1 MGSPR
6 RAASDGADGA
16 WMKPLGILHLYR
28 MRLRS
33 RFVQEALAVIGIA
46 VGVALLF
53 ASQVANTSLNG
64 SVEQLTSGLVGHSR
78 LQIQARS
85 PLGFE
90 ERVLGQVQRIPG
102 VRSAA
107 PVLEA
112 QANVVGPAG
121 ARSVDLIGADPR
133 FVALGGSLLQH
144 FSAATLARQ
153 RALALPLPVAQQ
165 IGASSLQVIKVQVG
179 ASTIRALLGLALQE
193 TDIGALVHS
202 PVALAPLAY
211 AQHITGMTG
220 RISRIF
226 VEPQEGHDRE
236 VEAAL
241 VRLAAGRL
249 NVEPATYDAT
259 LFDNAAAPA
268 NESTALFAVI
278 SALVGFLFAF
288 NAMLLTVPARRA
300 LIADLRLD
308 GYGSRTI
315 AEVMLFDALVIGVL
329 SSLLGLALGDEI
341 SLRLFY
347 ANPGYLSFAFPVG
360 SQRIVTWQSIAIAV
374 AGGMLAACAGVL
386 LPLRNASAA
395 PLRTPGT
402 RIPATSRVIPLGGV
416 ACLLITAVI
425 LIFAPKSAVIAVV
438 ALTIALL
445 ASLPSLIRVVLALV
459 ERLTIDLKASAPFIA
474 VNELRSPSTWSRTI
488 AIAATGAVAVFG
500 SVAID
505 GTRRDLERGLDASA
519 KGIDSMAQVWVTP
532 AAESDAFATTPF
544 ADEASHLFA
553 SLPGV
558 QVRPYRGG
566 FLDYDGRRVWVLA
579 PPSTVERPIA
589 ATQFVAGNFGL
600 ASARIR
606 GHGWAVVS
614 RALAAQ
620 HHLRLG
626 QLFTLPSPR
635 PTTFRLAGLIS
646 NLGWPSGAIILN
658 AGDYANAWASAD
670 VSAYQLM
677 LPSGTS
683 SAAGL
688 SEVQNALGA
697 SGLTAVTA
705 SERERRHYEEASQ
718 GLSRLT
724 TIRTLVL
731 IASTLAMA
739 AAMGSLI
746 WQRRVQLGGLKLD
759 GLSDFQVWRALLL
772 ESVLLLGS
780 GCSIGAVF
788 GLAGQLVGSHAILS
802 VTGFPV
808 IFSFGLLEALA
819 SFLLVSAVA
828 VAIAA
833 LPGYVVARTQPA
845 ISHLG

>member
-1 MGSPR
+1 
-6 RAASDGADGA
+6 
-16 WMKPLGILHLYR
+16 MKPLGVLHLYR

-90 ERVLGQVQRIPG
+90 ERLLGQVQRIPG

-144 FSAATLARQ
+144 FSAAALARQ

-165 IGASSLQVIKVQVG
+165 IGANSLQLIKVQVG

-193 TDIGALVHS
+193 RDIGALVHS

-236 VEAAL
+236 VKAAL
-241 VRLAAGRL
+241 MRLAAGRL

-259 LFDNAAAPA
+259 LFNNAAAPA

-341 SLRLFY
+341 SLRLFH

-386 LPLRNASAA
+386 LPLRDVGAHLSRAAITGTPASWA
-395 PLRTPGT
+395 R
-402 RIPATSRVIPLGGV
+402 SRVIPLGGV
-416 ACLLITAVI
+416 ACLVITAII
-425 LIFAPKSAVIAVV
+425 LVFAPKSAVIGVV
-438 ALTIALL
+438 ALTVALL
-445 ASLPSLIRVVLALV
+445 ALLPSLMRGVLGLV
-459 ERLTIDLKASAPFIA
+459 ERLTLDLKASTPFIA

-553 SLPGV
+553 SLAGV

-579 PPSTVERPIA
+579 PPSTVKRPIA
-589 ATQFVAGNFGL
+589 ATQFVAGNLGL

-606 GHGWAVVS
+606 QHGWAVVS
-614 RALAAQ
+614 QALAAQ
-620 HHLRLG
+620 HHLHIG

-658 AGDYANAWASAD
+658 AGDFANAWGSTD

-688 SEVQNALGA
+688 SEVQNNLGA
-697 SGLTAVTA
+697 SSGLTAVTA
-705 SERERRHYEEASQ
+705 SARERRHYEEASQ

-746 WQRRVQLGGLKLD
+746 WQRRAQLGSLKLD
-759 GLSDFQVWRALLL
+759 GLSDFEVWRALLL
-772 ESVLLLGS
+772 ESILLLGS

-833 LPGYVVARTQPA
+833 VPGYVVARMQPA

>member
-1 MGSPR
+1 
-6 RAASDGADGA
+6 
-16 WMKPLGILHLYR
+16 MKPLGVLHLYR

-33 RFVQEALAVIGIA
+33 RFVQETLAVIGIA

-90 ERVLGQVQRIPG
+90 ERLLGRVQRIPG

-133 FVALGGSLLQH
+133 FVALGGSLLRH

-153 RALALPLPVAQQ
+153 HALALPLPVAEQ
-165 IGASSLQVIKVQVG
+165 IGANSLQLIKIQAG
-179 ASTIRALLGLALQE
+179 ASTTRALLGITLQE
-193 TDIGALVHS
+193 RDIGALVHS
-202 PVALAPLAY
+202 PVALAPLGY

-220 RISRIF
+220 RVSRIF

-236 VEAAL
+236 VKAAL

-259 LFDNAAAPA
+259 LFNNAAAPA

-308 GYGSRTI
+308 GYGSLTI
-315 AEVMLFDALVIGVL
+315 AEVMLFDALVLGVL

-341 SLRLFY
+341 SLRLFH

-386 LPLRNASAA
+386 LPLRNASAQ
-395 PLRTPGT
+395 PT
-402 RIPATSRVIPLGGV
+402 RAAITRLPASWATSRVIPLGGV
-416 ACLLITAVI
+416 ACLIITTII
-425 LIFAPKSAVIAVV
+425 LIFAPKSAVVGVV
-438 ALTIALL
+438 ALTVALL
-445 ASLPSLIRVVLALV
+445 ALLPSLIRMVLGLV
-459 ERLTIDLKASAPFIA
+459 ERLTLDLKASAPFIA

-488 AIAATGAVAVFG
+488 AIAATGAIAVFG

-544 ADEASHLFA
+544 ADEASHLFS
-553 SLPGV
+553 SLVGV
-558 QVRPYRGG
+558 EVRLYRGG

-579 PPSTVERPIA
+579 PPSTVKRPIA
-589 ATQFVAGNFGL
+589 ATQFVAGNLGL

-614 RALAAQ
+614 QAIAAQ

-635 PTTFRLAGLIS
+635 PTKFRLAGLIS

-658 AGDYANAWASAD
+658 ASDFAYAWGSAD
-670 VSAYQLM
+670 ISAYQLM

-683 SAAGL
+683 SAGGL
-688 SEVQNALGA
+688 GEVQSALGA
-697 SGLTAVTA
+697 NSGLTAVTA
-705 SERERRHYEEASQ
+705 SQRERRHYEQASQ

-739 AAMGSLI
+739 AAMGSLV
-746 WQRRVQLGGLKLD
+746 WQRRAQLGGLKLD
-759 GLSDFQVWRALLL
+759 GLSDFAIWRALLL
-772 ESVLLLGS
+772 ESILLLGS

-808 IFSFGLLEALA
+808 VFSLGVLDALA

>member
-1 MGSPR
+1 VT
-6 RAASDGADGA
+6 GAGGA
-16 WMKPLGILHLYR
+16 RMKPLGVLHLYR
-28 MRLRS
+28 VRLRS

-78 LQIQARS
+78 LQIEARS

-90 ERVLGQVQRIPG
+90 ERLLGQVQRLPG

-121 ARSVDLIGADPR
+121 ARSVDLIGANPR
-133 FVALGGSLLQH
+133 FVALGGSLLRH

-153 RALALPLPVAQQ
+153 HALALPLPVAQQ
-165 IGASSLQVIKVQVG
+165 IGASSLQLIKIQVG
-179 ASTIRALLGLALQE
+179 ASTIRALLGITLE
-193 TDIGALVHS
+193 ERDVGALVHS

-236 VEAAL
+236 VKAAL

-315 AEVMLFDALVIGVL
+315 AEVMLFDALVLGVV

-341 SLRLFY
+341 SLRLFH

-386 LPLRNASAA
+386 LPLRDIGTRSAIT
-395 PLRTPGT
+395 RTP
-402 RIPATSRVIPLGGV
+402 ASWAVSRAIPLGGV

-425 LIFAPKSAVIAVV
+425 LGFAPKSAVIGVIALTV
-438 ALTIALL
+438 ALLML
-445 ASLPSLIRVVLALV
+445 LPSLIRGVLRLV
-459 ERLTIDLKASAPFIA
+459 ERLTLDLRATAPFIA

-488 AIAATGAVAVFG
+488 AIAATGAIAVFG

-505 GTRRDLERGLDASA
+505 GARRDLERGLDASA
-519 KGIDSMAQVWVTP
+519 RGIDSMAEIWVTP

-553 SLPGV
+553 SLAGV

-566 FLDYDGRRVWVLA
+566 FLDYGGRRVWVLG
-579 PPSTVERPIA
+579 PPSAVQRPIA
-589 ATQFVAGNFGL
+589 ATQFVSGNLVL
-600 ASARIR
+600 ASARLR

-614 RALAAQ
+614 QALAAQ

-626 QLFTLPSPR
+626 QLFMLPSPR
-635 PTTFRLAGLIS
+635 PTMFRLAGLIS

-658 AGDYANAWASAD
+658 AGDYASAWGSAD
-670 VSAYQLM
+670 VSAYQVT
-677 LPSGTS
+677 LPAGTS
-683 SAAGL
+683 SAVGL
-688 SEVQNALGA
+688 RELQNALGA
-697 SGLTAVTA
+697 SSGLTVVTA
-705 SERERRHYEEASQ
+705 SQRERRHYEEANQ

-731 IASTLAMA
+731 IASALAMA
-739 AAMGSLI
+739 AAMGSLV
-746 WQRRVQLGGLKLD
+746 WQRRAQLGHLKLD
-759 GLSDFQVWRALLL
+759 GLSDFAIWRALLL
-772 ESVLLLGS
+772 ESILLLGS
-780 GCSIGAVF
+780 GCSVGAVF
-788 GLAGQLVGSHAILS
+788 GLAGQLLGSHAILS

-808 IFSFGLLEALA
+808 IFSLGLLEAFGSL
-819 SFLLVSAVA
+819 LLVSAVA
-828 VAIAA
+828 VGIAA
-833 LPGYVVARTQPA
+833 IPGYFVARTRPA
-845 ISHLG
+845 ISHLD

>member
-1 MGSPR
+1 
-6 RAASDGADGA
+6 
-16 WMKPLGILHLYR
+16 MKPLGVLHLYR

-33 RFVQEALAVIGIA
+33 RFVQEALAVTGIA

-78 LQIQARS
+78 LQIEARS

-90 ERVLGQVQRIPG
+90 ERLLGQVQRIPG

-121 ARSVDLIGADPR
+121 ARSVNLIGADPR
-133 FVALGGSLLQH
+133 FVALGGSLLRH

-153 RALALPLPVAQQ
+153 HALALPLPIAQQ
-165 IGASSLQVIKVQVG
+165 IGANSLQLIKVQVG
-179 ASTIRALLGLALQE
+179 ASTIRALLGITLQE
-193 TDIGALVHS
+193 RDIGALVYS

-249 NVEPATYDAT
+249 NVEPANYDAT
-259 LFDNAAAPA
+259 LFSNAAAPA

-315 AEVMLFDALVIGVL
+315 AEVMLFDALVLGVL

-341 SLRLFY
+341 SLRLFH

-360 SQRIVTWQSIAIAV
+360 SQRIVTGQSIVIAV

-386 LPLRNASAA
+386 LPLRDAAARLSRAAITGTPASWA
-395 PLRTPGT
+395 R
-402 RIPATSRVIPLGGV
+402 SRVVPLGGV
-416 ACLLITAVI
+416 ACLVITAII
-425 LIFAPKSAVIAVV
+425 LIFAPRSAVIGVV
-438 ALTIALL
+438 ALTVALL
-445 ASLPSLIRVVLALV
+445 ALLPSLIRGVLGLV
-459 ERLTIDLKASAPFIA
+459 ERLTLDLKASAPFIA

-505 GTRRDLERGLDASA
+505 GTRHDLERGLDASA

-553 SLPGV
+553 SLVGV

-579 PPSTVERPIA
+579 PPSTVKTPIA
-589 ATQFVAGNFGL
+589 ATQLVSGNL
-600 ASARIR
+600 ALATARIR

-614 RALAAQ
+614 QALAAQ
-620 HHLRLG
+620 HHLRIG
-626 QLFTLPSPR
+626 QPFTLPSPR

-658 AGDYANAWASAD
+658 AGDYANAWGSAD
-670 VSAYQLM
+670 ISAYQLTP
-677 LPSGTS
+677 PSGTS

-697 SGLTAVTA
+697 SSGLTAVTA
-705 SERERRHYEEASQ
+705 SGRERRHYEEASQ

-739 AAMGSLI
+739 AAMASLI
-746 WQRRVQLGGLKLD
+746 WQRRAQLGSLKLD
-759 GLSDFQVWRALLL
+759 GLSDFEVWRALLL

-819 SFLLVSAVA
+819 IFLLVSGVA

-833 LPGYVVARTQPA
+833 LPGYVVARMQPA